1 MTKTLGLLALL
12 FANVAWGLVP
22 LEGLLKGEVREDLQ
36 FDPMSLVF
44 QIPADAPEAPKQLFQ
59 RYLAYFEESQ
69 RLKNS
74 CEYVGTASYAT
85 PEAEARAKRSV
96 VATLQYLG
104 LDLTTKHI
112 GSYARTLQMSEAD
125 YKKMGEALIKSS
137 CSPNLSV
144 YGINLLKQN
153 LLAAYNTSTAK
164 LPALPGQ
171 PFTSQL
177 LAEKASSLA
186 AKEQEFH
193 HTTQLFRAFCA
204 WGGDSENYRLLPPL
218 LKSPAV
224 MSWLYRHLEGQDL
237 SWSAKEKKFALSEL
251 AATNQVICE
260 DYLCRRVPQAQFRQR
275 FPLTVGSSGLKQDLQ
290 RLWCHHFRFKD
301 LSAAEGQ
308 HPLVREWIKKFDP
321 EHEHQLAAQMVA
333 LVTGVADLL
342 VTTKSYADLAE
353 DLRSGIDERWN
364 RWAKDS
370 LAQFSKD
377 MLYEESLEIKIKPRR
392 NPAQIRDELFAVDMA
407 VTMGELDRIIEVDDK
422 LTLQL
427 DLKLSRNML
436 RWMRVQW
443 SVLNELA
450 DPAKRDAFIDE
461 VAQRLKPQID
471 AKKKYFPNPL
481 IGEGLEQLL
490 AQELMEQVL
499 LYQGK
504 LFDTYEDEM
513 LTVPVRLRY
522 GMFALSYMRYKA
534 LIKQKFKTLD
544 L

>member
-1 MTKTLGLLALL
+1 MTKTLGLAALL

-44 QIPADAPEAPKQLFQ
+44 QIPVDAPEAPKQLFQ

-85 PEAEARAKRSV
+85 PEAEARARRSV

-112 GSYARTLQMSEAD
+112 GSYARTLQMSEDD
-125 YKKMGEALIKSS
+125 YKKMSEALIKSS

-177 LAEKASSLA
+177 LAEKTSSLG

-237 SWSAKEKKFALSEL
+237 SWSEKEKKFTLSEL
-251 AATNQVICE
+251 AETNQVICE

-275 FPLTVGSSGLKQDLQ
+275 FPLTVGSTGLKQDLQ

-301 LSAAEGQ
+301 LSATEAQ
-308 HPLVREWIKKFDP
+308 HPLVREWIKKIDP
-321 EHEHQLAAQMVA
+321 EHEHQLAAQLVA

-377 MLYEESLEIKIKPRR
+377 MLYEESLELKIKPRR
-392 NPAQIRDELFAVDMA
+392 NTAQIRDELFAVDMS

-422 LTLQL
+422 LTLQM

-443 SVLNELA
+443 TVLNELA

-461 VAQRLKPQID
+461 VAQRLKPQVD